1 MSRGSVLFVDDE
13 PELRDSAGDWLAV
26 SGFDVRL
33 AADARVALDQLASQR
48 FDVLVTD
55 VRMPGMDGLALLDAV
70 RRIDI
75 RLPVVLL
82 TGHGDVPLAVD
93 AMRRGA
99 HDFLEKPYD
108 ADHLVAVLDRAVA
121 ERRLHGELERLQQAA
136 TASYDLETRLV
147 GSAPAIALL
156 RERIRQLADVNV
168 DVLIM
173 GETGTGKEVVA
184 RALHDMGRRRARP
197 FVALNCAAI
206 PESVFEAELFGHERG
221 AFTGAVQ
228 GRTGRIAHADGG
240 TVFLDEI
247 ESMPL
252 ALQAKLL
259 RVIQERIVEP
269 IGSNRQMP
277 VDVRFIAATK
287 VDLKSEGQAG
297 GFRSDLFFRLSTV
310 SLSLP
315 PLRERRE
322 DIAVLFAHL
331 CNEAA
336 RRHAVE
342 MPRLPGNLLASLA
355 AAAWP
360 GNVRELKA
368 VAERCVLGLPLEIGS
383 AGTAAGVTLD
393 VQASLPQQVASF
405 EAAVIRHALDAH
417 AGNVQAAS
425 LMLGV
430 PRRTLSEKIARLGLR
445 ESGGSHDEAG

>member
-1 MSRGSVLFVDDE
+1 MSRGAILFVDDE
-13 PELRDSAGDWLAV
+13 PELRESAGEWLTV
-26 SGFDVRL
+26 SDFDVCL
-33 AADARVALDQLASQR
+33 AADAGEALGLLSAER
-48 FDVLVTD
+48 FDALVTD
-55 VRMPGMDGLALLDAV
+55 VRMPGMDGLALLDAI
-70 RRIDI
+70 RRTDI
-75 RLPVVLL
+75 RLPVILL

-121 ERRLHGELERLQQAA
+121 ERRLHGELERLRK
-136 TASYDLETRLV
+136 TSDTTSDLETRLV
-147 GSAPAIALL
+147 GSAASIALI

-184 RALHDMGRRRARP
+184 RALHDTGRRRARP

-228 GRTGRIAHADGG
+228 ARTGRIAHADGG

-247 ESMPL
+247 ESMPP

-287 VDLKSEGQAG
+287 VDLKAESEAG
-297 GFRSDLFFRLSTV
+297 GFRSDLYFRLSTV
-310 SLSLP
+310 TLAIP

-322 DIAVLFAHL
+322 DIALLFVHL

-336 RRHAVE
+336 KRHSLEPPAV
-342 MPRLPGNLLASLA
+342 PANLLAALGT
-355 AAAWP
+355 AAWT

-368 VAERCVLGLPLEIGS
+368 AAERCVLGLPLDIGPQD
-383 AGTAAGVTLD
+383 GTGAAELNG
-393 VQASLPQQVASF
+393 QASLPQQVAAF
-405 EAAVIRHALDAH
+405 EAAVIRQALDAH
-417 AGNVQAAS
+417 ADNVQAAS
-425 LMLGV
+425 AALGI

-445 ESGGSHDEAG
+445 NGDRDGTP